1 MVKKLYMFFK
11 IFLFSVSL
19 FLVIYI
25 APAFSQQV
33 ISEGVLVY
41 NISIQTGSAEPKMAD
56 MLDGATTTI
65 YLKGTQTKSEMLSGL
80 GKESTIYDSRTG
92 TGVILKDYS
101 GQKLMITLNKDDWQ
115 KKNRKYEGITYAIS
129 DDEIMNIAGYECKKA
144 IATLK
149 DGNSFIIYFAPDIK
163 VSNLN
168 YDNPFKNLPGLA
180 VQYEWKSGKMIFK
193 YTLSKIT
200 DETVPSSRFEIPKSG
215 YRVLTFE
222 ETQKF
227 K

>member
-1 MVKKLYMFFK
+1 MHFKRYLVLFF
-11 IFLFSVSL
+11 LVSL
-19 FLVIYI
+19 VSLESY
-25 APAFSQQV
+25 SQQV
-33 ISEGVLVY
+33 INEGILVY
-41 NISIQTGSAEPKMAD
+41 NISIQTGSTEPKMAD

-65 YLKGTQTKSEMLSGL
+65 YLKGSQTKSEMLSGL

-101 GQKLMITLNKDDWQ
+101 GQKLMITLDKTDWE
-115 KKNRKYEGITYAIS
+115 KKNRKYEGIAYAIS
-129 DDEIMNIAGYECKKA
+129 EETVSIAGYDCKKA
-144 IATLK
+144 VATLK
-149 DGNSFIIYFAPDIK
+149 DGNSFTVYFAPGIK

-180 VQYEWKSGKMIFK
+180 VQYEWKSGAMMFK
-193 YTLSKIT
+193 YTLAKISN
-200 DETVPSSRFEIPKSG
+200 ETIPSSRFEIPKSG

-222 ETQKF
+222 ETQKS

>member
-1 MVKKLYMFFK
+1 MHSRKYLILFFL
-11 IFLFSVSL
+11 IGLLSL
-19 FLVIYI
+19 KG
-25 APAFSQQV
+25 FSQQV
-33 ISEGVLVY
+33 INEGVLTY
-41 NISIQTGSAEPKMAD
+41 NISIQTGSSEPKMAD

-65 YLKGTQTKSEMLSGL
+65 YLKGSQTKSDMLSGL

-101 GQKLMITLNKDDWQ
+101 GQKLMITLDKADWE

-129 DDEIMNIAGYECKKA
+129 DETVNIAGYDCKKA

-149 DGNSFIIYFAPDIK
+149 DGNSFTVYFAPGIK

-168 YDNPFKNLPGLA
+168 YDNPFKTLPGLA
-180 VQYEWKSGKMIFK
+180 VQYEWKSGKMMFK
-193 YTLSKIT
+193 YTLAKISN
-200 DETVPSSRFEIPKSG
+200 ETIPSSRFEIPKSG

-222 ETQKF
+222 ETQKS

>member
-1 MVKKLYMFFK
+1 MYLKKLFIAFT
-11 IFLFSVSL
+11 FLFVLINKQS
-19 FLVIYI
+19 
-25 APAFSQQV
+25 FSQQV
-33 ISEGVLVY
+33 ISEGILVY
-41 NISIQTGSAEPKMAD
+41 NISIQTGSNEPKMAD

-101 GQKLMITLNKDDWQ
+101 GQKLMITLNKEDWE
-115 KKNRKYEGITYAIS
+115 KKNHKYEGITYTIA
-129 DDEIMNIAGYECKKA
+129 DEIVSIAGYDCKKA

-149 DGNSFIIYFAPDIK
+149 DGNSFTVYFAPGII

-180 VQYEWKSGKMIFK
+180 IQYEWKSGKMMFK
-193 YTLSKIT
+193 YTLAKIT
-200 DETVPSSRFEIPKSG
+200 SETIASSRFEIPKSG

-222 ETQKF
+222 ETQKS